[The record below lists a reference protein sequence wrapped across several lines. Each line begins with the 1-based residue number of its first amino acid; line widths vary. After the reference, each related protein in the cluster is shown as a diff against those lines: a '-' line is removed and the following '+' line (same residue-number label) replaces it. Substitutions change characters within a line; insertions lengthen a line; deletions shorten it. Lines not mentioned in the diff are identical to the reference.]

1 MTTTQ
6 SKTSTN
12 RSLLTVLFLGVLM
25 GALDIAIVG
34 PALPAI
40 QSAFG
45 VDERAIAWIFT
56 IYVLFN
62 LIGAPLMAKLSDRYG
77 RRTIYVADVALFAVG
92 SLVVAMAP
100 TLSFGLLL
108 AGRALQGISAG
119 GIFPVASAV
128 IGDTFPPEK
137 RGSALGMIGAVF
149 GLAFIVGP
157 IIGGLLLMWGWQWL
171 FLINLPLAALVIA
184 LGMRT
189 LPTTRPATHKPFDL
203 LGMITLAVALGSLT
217 LGINRLD
224 TTAVAVSLASMQ
236 VWPLLALAIAGGAAF
251 IWSASRAA
259 DPILRL
265 GLFQNR
271 QLALA
276 NVLSMGAG
284 LGEAAMVFLPALAIA
299 SFGVTESRASFLL
312 LPVVLAVA
320 VGSPLGGRMLDS
332 FGPRPVVLGGTL
344 FLAVGMFLLGFLGTN
359 FAVFIIAGVCIGFGL
374 ASLLGAP
381 IRYIVLREAPA
392 TERAAAQGM
401 VTIATGIGQ
410 LCSGAFIGAVVGSQ
424 GGGIHGYTFS
434 YLLVGGAAVILVL
447 LALGVKARQPTES
460 TKRPTAKAVPDHQIA
475 P

>member
-1 MTTTQ
+1 MYPQMTTTQ
-6 SKTSTN
+6 SKTGTN

-77 RRTIYVADVALFAVG
+77 RRTVYVADVALFAVG
-92 SLVVAMAP
+92 SLVVALAP
-100 TLSFGLLL
+100 SFAMLL

-128 IGDTFPPEK
+128 IGDTFPLEK

-157 IIGGLLLMWGWQWL
+157 IIGGLLLIWGWQWL
-171 FLINLPLAALVIA
+171 FLINLPLAALVIV

-203 LGMITLAVALGSLT
+203 LGMLTLAVALGSLT

-224 TTAVAVSLASMQ
+224 TTAVSASLASMQ
-236 VWPLLALAIAGGAAF
+236 VWPWLALAIAAGAAF
-251 IWSASRAA
+251 VWSGSRAA

-276 NVLSMGAG
+276 NLLSMGAG

-359 FAVFIIAGVCIGFGL
+359 FAVFIAAGVCIGFGL

-410 LCSGAFIGAVVGSQ
+410 LCSGAFIGAVVASQ

-434 YLLVGGAAVILVL
+434 YLLVGAAAVILVL
-447 LALGVKARQPTES
+447 LATGVKMRQPT
-460 TKRPTAKAVPDHQIA
+460 
-475 P
+475 